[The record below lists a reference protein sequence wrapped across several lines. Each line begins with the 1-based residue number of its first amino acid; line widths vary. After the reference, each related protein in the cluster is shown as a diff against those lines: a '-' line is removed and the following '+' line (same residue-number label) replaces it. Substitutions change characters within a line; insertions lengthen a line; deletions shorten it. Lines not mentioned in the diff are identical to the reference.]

1 MAGPLRFPRSARLL
15 AKADFDRA
23 FQGGTRLGGQFFRLL
38 VVIEPGT
45 PARLGAALAK
55 RSIPHAVDRNRI
67 RRQLREAFRQRQAEL
82 AARSLVFTAKP
93 EAAATPN
100 PALRAD
106 IDRLLTR
113 AAALPLERPA
123 GTMPR

>member
-23 FQGGTRLGGQFFRLL
+23 FQGGTRIGGQFFRLL
-38 VVIEPGT
+38 AVIEPDA
-45 PARLGAALAK
+45 PARLGVALAK
-55 RSIPHAVDRNRI
+55 RSIPLAVDRNRI
-67 RRQLREAFRQRQAEL
+67 RRQLREAFRLRQPEL
-82 AARSLVFTAKP
+82 AGRSLVFTAKP
-93 EAAATPN
+93 EAAGAPN

-106 IDRLLTR
+106 IDRLLAR
-113 AAALPLERPA
+113 AAALPLDRPA